1 MSPALKEKPYAEE
14 LSVTGAAGM
23 ILDGRYLPPPE
34 DKDGKLW
41 VRTSVLI
48 QAESRDLY
56 AMWRN
61 VEAAPTCKNRSL
73 RSSQQVKNFPS
84 GHGV

>member
-14 LSVTGAAGM
+14 VAHYRRCEHDSRWTLS
-23 ILDGRYLPPPE
+23 PPPE

-41 VRTSVLI
+41 VRTSALV
-48 QAESRDLY
+48 QADPDDLY

-61 VEAAPTCKNRSL
+61 VEAAPAGRNKSRRL
-73 RSSQQVKNFPS
+73 
-84 GHGV
+84 